1 MSILLASYVE
11 AFGKLISYSIGE
23 YTKSIKE
30 QKKLVFIYAK
40 GQIDLYPC
48 PKGMY
53 NVYYIIKSLGVRPRI
68 TPCTGGAVNSYL

>member
-1 MSILLASYVE
+1 MSILLASYVD
-11 AFGKLISYSIGE
+11 AFGKLISYSMGE
-23 YTKSIKE
+23 YTMSIKE
-30 QKKLVFIYAK
+30 QTKLAFSYAK
-40 GQIDLYPC
+40 AQVVLYPC